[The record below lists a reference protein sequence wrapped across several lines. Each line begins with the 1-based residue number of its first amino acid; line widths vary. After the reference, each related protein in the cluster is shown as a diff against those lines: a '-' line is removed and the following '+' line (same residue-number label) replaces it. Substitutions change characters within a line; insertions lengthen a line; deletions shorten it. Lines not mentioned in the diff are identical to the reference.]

1 MNQPHEELGL
11 KPFRQREEHTDP
23 AVESGLVWEPG
34 KGQYKLN
41 HISEGGIVGRDEERR

>member
-11 KPFRQREEHTDP
+11 KLFKQREEHTDP

-34 KGQYKLN
+34 KGQFKLN